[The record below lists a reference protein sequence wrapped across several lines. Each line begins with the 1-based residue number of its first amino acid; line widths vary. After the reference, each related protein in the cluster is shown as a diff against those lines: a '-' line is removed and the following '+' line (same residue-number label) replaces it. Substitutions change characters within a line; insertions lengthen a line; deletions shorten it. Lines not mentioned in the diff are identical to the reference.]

1 MLYKVN
7 DDNQKLLR
15 SVILQQYIF
24 LFVINVAN
32 IIEMQMLYRVFKYI
46 EYKLA
51 LQSCILSWFL
61 VYLGLF
67 CVYKC
72 NTWSC

>member
-7 DDNQKLLR
+7 DDNQKLLM
-15 SVILQQYIF
+15 SVILQQYMF

-46 EYKLA
+46 EHK
-51 LQSCILSWFL
+51 
-61 VYLGLF
+61 LGLF

-72 NTWSC
+72 NTWSCWYNTFNLIYLIQQ

>member
-67 CVYKC
+67 CVYTTI
-72 NTWSC
+72 NLI